1 MRAKCELDV
10 FMALLNYQP
19 PTSPYLDI
27 LYQDD
32 DIVVFNK
39 PSGLLSVP
47 GKAKEHFDSL
57 MLRAQRV
64 WPQSGIVH
72 RLDMMTSGV
81 IVMAMHKDALRH
93 LNRQFQDR
101 LTSKFYIAEVAGHIA
116 QDQGEIDLPLICD
129 WPNRPKQMVCYENGK
144 PSLTQYRVLKREETN
159 GVKTTRVKLT
169 PITGRS
175 HQLRVHMQ
183 QLGHPI
189 LGDRLYAPEDVIEQS
204 PRLLLHAQRLQL
216 THPKTEE
223 TLVFEHPPEF

>member
-1 MRAKCELDV
+1 MRANSEPDTS
-10 FMALLNYQP
+10 MALLNYQP
-19 PTSPYLDI
+19 PTDPYLHI

-64 WPQSGIVH
+64 WPRSGIVH

-101 LTSKFYIAEVAGHIA
+101 LTSKFYIAEVAGHIKE
-116 QDQGEIDLPLICD
+116 DQGEIDLPLICD

-144 PSLTQYRVLKREETN
+144 PSLTQYQVLKRETQN
-159 GVKTTRVKLT
+159 GVPTTRVKLT

-189 LGDRLYAPEDVIEQS
+189 LGDRLYAPDDIVSLS

-216 THPKTEE
+216 THPVTQQ
-223 TLVFEHPPEF
+223 TLTFEYPAEF